1 MNKIDLEMVAFEVFT
16 NWNSVKVATLGDAK
30 QAQNKKILA
39 QNEKEKS
46 IVEQNLRNTRLY

>member
-1 MNKIDLEMVAFEVFT
+1 MNKIDLEMVAFEVFIDR
-16 NWNSVKVATLGDAK
+16 NAVKVATLGDAK